1 MRPISGF
8 SDCAARLR
16 MHDALAPL
24 LVTSPGSGPPGSP
37 NLSPKVFGRASTH
50 GGRLVLGV
58 DDYQKEIADLETQV
72 ERLVEE
78 EGDARTIAELTM
90 QLEILKAIY
99 ARASD
104 LYGRGL
110 KDEGLRYG
118 LRIQGYGDWTID
130 NVYAFVYERSVELEP
145 RAHSAFVGGIKAAD
159 FALMLNP

>member
-1 MRPISGF
+1 
-8 SDCAARLR
+8 
-16 MHDALAPL
+16 
-24 LVTSPGSGPPGSP
+24 
-37 NLSPKVFGRASTH
+37 
-50 GGRLVLGV
+50 V

-90 QLEILKAIY
+90 QLEILRAIY
-99 ARASD
+99 ARAGD
-104 LYGRGL
+104 LLKRGL